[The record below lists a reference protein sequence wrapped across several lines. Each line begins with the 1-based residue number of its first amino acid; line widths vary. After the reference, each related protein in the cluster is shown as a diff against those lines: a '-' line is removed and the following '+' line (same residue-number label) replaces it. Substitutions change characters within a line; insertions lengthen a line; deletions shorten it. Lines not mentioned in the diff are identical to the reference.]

1 MNLRILYRLF
11 INLKILEKFTPFFR
25 FLAKELIL
33 KKTQD
38 KCYHGGDKLKQVYY
52 SAFGKILEVC
62 QEFRTGSK
70 MAPLSKNSIFLVRF
84 VNYLNSFGE
93 T

>member
-1 MNLRILYRLF
+1 MNLRILHRLF
-11 INLKILEKFTPFFR
+11 INLKILEKFTPFFSVFCER
-25 FLAKELIL
+25 INSQKT
-33 KKTQD
+33 TQD

-70 MAPLSKNSIFLVRF
+70 MAPLS
-84 VNYLNSFGE
+84 
-93 T
+93 

>member
-1 MNLRILYRLF
+1 M
-11 INLKILEKFTPFFR
+11 KQ
-25 FLAKELIL
+25 LIL
-33 KKTQD
+33 KKTWD